1 MAIIP
6 NYEQFEFA
14 SNGSGSGFIIGKGK
28 YVITNYHVI
37 HNVQKVAVRNGQGK
51 IRNAK
56 VVNFSKKFDLALLEL
71 GKNYDPNISLKT
83 KTFKEPRPGE
93 DVITIGFPGIG
104 ETFLQPTIT
113 QGIVSKVFTDNDTY
127 PGTFMTTIAI
137 NSGNSG
143 GPIFNLEGNLV
154 GIAYA
159 AINKLEWIKAGLA
172 NEIPLPTDMG
182 YAIQSNMIHKII
194 EYKQNNKFK
203 KSKYSRAELY
213 EKMLPSVVVVA
224 VLKND

>member
-1 MAIIP
+1 MQIYKNMRCILFVSLTTLYLKMISP
-6 NYEQFEFA
+6 FFILCL
-14 SNGSGSGFIIGKGK
+14 IIG
-28 YVITNYHVI
+28 Y
-37 HNVQKVAVRNGQGK
+37 
-51 IRNAK
+51 
-56 VVNFSKKFDLALLEL
+56 
-71 GKNYDPNISLKT
+71 
-83 KTFKEPRPGE
+83 
-93 DVITIGFPGIG
+93 
-104 ETFLQPTIT
+104 FL
-113 QGIVSKVFTDNDTY
+113 V
-127 PGTFMTTIAI
+127 
-137 NSGNSG
+137 
-143 GPIFNLEGNLV
+143 LV

-159 AINKLEWIKAGLA
+159 AINKLEWIKAGLD